1 MYFTHS
7 YKNDHSP
14 FVLIS
19 KQAKH
24 GYKIENWFQGAGMI
38 PNRASINFKKR
49 QSIGKGIR
57 MIDYKLFP
65 VNCKQRV
72 HRKVTVLQYSYIFD

>member
-7 YKNDHSP
+7 YKNDFSP
-14 FVLIS
+14 FVFIW

-24 GYKIENWFQGAGMI
+24 GYKIENRFQGAGMI
-38 PNRASINFKKR
+38 PNRASNNLQKR
-49 QSIGKGIR
+49 QNNGKGIR

-65 VNCKQRV
+65 VNCKQRA
-72 HRKVTVLQYSYIFD
+72 HRKSTVP